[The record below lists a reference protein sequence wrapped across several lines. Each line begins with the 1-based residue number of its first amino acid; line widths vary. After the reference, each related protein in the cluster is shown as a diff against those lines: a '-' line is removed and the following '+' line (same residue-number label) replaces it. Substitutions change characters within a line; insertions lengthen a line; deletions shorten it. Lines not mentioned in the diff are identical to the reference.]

1 MTKQVKIYHNP
12 RCSKSRETLNL
23 LKENGVESEV
33 VLYLETPADAA
44 TLRDLLKM
52 LGMNSARE
60 LMRQKEDLYKELN
73 LADSSLSEEALIQA
87 MVDNPKLMERPIVV
101 ANGKARI
108 GRPPEQE
115 EDHQWHQ
122 HQIDGNG
129 QQTDQRGEGNFHHR
143 IAHGQ
148 HPTAH
153 IFGHCINNARVH

>member
-1 MTKQVKIYHNP
+1 M
-12 RCSKSRETLNL
+12 
-23 LKENGVESEV
+23 

-60 LMRQKEDLYKELN
+60 LMRQNEDLYKELN

-108 GRPPEQE
+108 GRPPEQVLE
-115 EDHQWHQ
+115 
-122 HQIDGNG
+122 IVG
-129 QQTDQRGEGNFHHR
+129 
-143 IAHGQ
+143 
-148 HPTAH
+148 
-153 IFGHCINNARVH
+153 